1 MIIFKHFIIVLR
13 EISINNVLEFFSFG
27 DYNFYLKFG
36 LKKIRRYEIIEN
48 RIYIRGE
55 FTGIKCKTAI
65 LLYCFH
71 TADVLHIFA
80 LYTLLGPGISFYRK
94 SKETKL

>member
-36 LKKIRRYEIIEN
+36 FKKIRKYEILEGN
-48 RIYIRGE
+48 
-55 FTGIKCKTAI
+55 
-65 LLYCFH
+65 LLE
-71 TADVLHIFA
+71 
-80 LYTLLGPGISFYRK
+80 K
-94 SKETKL
+94 SVKRTF